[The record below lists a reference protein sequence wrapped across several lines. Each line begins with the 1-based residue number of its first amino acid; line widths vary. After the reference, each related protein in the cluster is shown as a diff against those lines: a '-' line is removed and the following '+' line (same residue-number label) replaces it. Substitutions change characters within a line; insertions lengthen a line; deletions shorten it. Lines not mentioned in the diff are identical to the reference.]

1 MEPFVSY
8 RSEVWQPL
16 VNRTPAGHVSHR
28 KLKIKKPCPT
38 KGCHY
43 HVVRPSM
50 AAHSLSRVC
59 PGQVGEPVIRAS
71 ARAEEPVRCDDS
83 AARISASGVRLL
95 LGVHSG
101 PASLDRR
108 EGIRSTYMKWQRA
121 TSTLVCFLLGKS
133 GVEPTLLQRTEVEAA
148 RWRDVI
154 WLTFN
159 ASEGARPRLT
169 IAKARVH
176 VHGAC
181 AWHVHAMCTPCAPLV
196 LRPDACAICRRRH
209 RGGRRPYACWAWAA
223 PPSWGGRTT
232 TLSSCCPGYSRTC
245 SSWAACGTS
254 ATGRWPTS
262 DTTLP
267 PMPSAAGAGRA
278 TVATTA
284 PTTYNPL
291 QPRAAACSPLE
302 PLVAPCCRSQPLH
315 SPCTGNYYKYLCEAS
330 GAQPPFPFPFG
341 TLQARSSSGS
351 SGSGSSSSSS
361 SIVVVAITS
370 SCPLLLPQPSP
381 SNLQVLS
388 AAVVRHL
395 ASSREL
401 LRFVAQSEEVT
412 AATLSAAA
420 AQGEAGA
427 ETVATK
433 FDQAR
438 PHLSRACC
446 TCYNCY
452 TCYTYYYIYIYYI
465 ASTRRKT
472 QRSVSGSRVRSCS
485 GHSTSRASTP
495 PATLTVLHPLTVRHT
510 ITVLHPLTRYVDVMS
525 RAPNL
530 ACYRR
535 RGLYQYPQPEHVALH
550 YIKKAEGMQ
559 FAWRVL
565 HGGEKMQPKECHKI
579 TATWGVYI

>member
-223 PPSWGGRTT
+223 PP
-232 TLSSCCPGYSRTC
+232 
-245 SSWAACGTS
+245 
-254 ATGRWPTS
+254 
-262 DTTLP
+262 
-267 PMPSAAGAGRA
+267 
-278 TVATTA
+278 
-284 PTTYNPL
+284 
-291 QPRAAACSPLE
+291 
-302 PLVAPCCRSQPLH
+302 
-315 SPCTGNYYKYLCEAS
+315 
-330 GAQPPFPFPFG
+330 
-341 TLQARSSSGS
+341 
-351 SGSGSSSSSS
+351 
-361 SIVVVAITS
+361 
-370 SCPLLLPQPSP
+370 
-381 SNLQVLS
+381 
-388 AAVVRHL
+388 
-395 ASSREL
+395 
-401 LRFVAQSEEVT
+401 
-412 AATLSAAA
+412 
-420 AQGEAGA
+420 
-427 ETVATK
+427 
-433 FDQAR
+433 
-438 PHLSRACC
+438 
-446 TCYNCY
+446 
-452 TCYTYYYIYIYYI
+452 
-465 ASTRRKT
+465 
-472 QRSVSGSRVRSCS
+472 
-485 GHSTSRASTP
+485 
-495 PATLTVLHPLTVRHT
+495 
-510 ITVLHPLTRYVDVMS
+510 
-525 RAPNL
+525 
-530 ACYRR
+530 
-535 RGLYQYPQPEHVALH
+535 
-550 YIKKAEGMQ
+550 
-559 FAWRVL
+559 
-565 HGGEKMQPKECHKI
+565 
-579 TATWGVYI
+579 